1 MPEEVKRKR
10 GRPPKQSIE
19 SISEVNTQTSTY
31 DNQSYEYSSYI
42 ANSLVDAVF
51 SCGVYDYFS
60 KQDIENI
67 LRDPITYH
75 DEAIRLSNFV
85 YTKNGIVSNSI
96 DYMTSLP
103 LLFLPCNG
111 KPLVRHSL
119 KHCILQC
126 LLSSQLSFYSQ
137 FYTCKKLSTS
147 KTQYN
152 PSHPLLS

>member
-103 LLFLPCNG
+103 CLDKVITNKSKKQSNKIKLNKDLMNSTLKVIDDKTFIRNALF
-111 KPLVRHSL
+111 
-119 KHCILQC
+119 
-126 LLSSQLSFYSQ
+126 
-137 FYTCKKLSTS
+137 
-147 KTQYN
+147 TQM
-152 PSHPLLS
+152 